1 MIKQKKRI
9 SVLLLLIMAV
19 MLTACGGK
27 NKGESDS
34 SKEDE
39 GKDSGLKAPYYE
51 QVDAAVQEL
60 VRCVTKKKTVEITIP
75 YEIDKMEIDR
85 VVTEYHSRRASGG
98 NEPYI
103 TVLFKCTFAN
113 DNGVNQEVYFEY
125 DPMLSS
131 EDKLKLD
138 YGHNVENRL
147 IIVDGENSMY
157 EEIEP
162 GVFAM
167 GVGSDYEL
175 RFTEVDIEDYKSK
188 GYTWNK

>member
-9 SVLLLLIMAV
+9 SVLLLLVMAV

-27 NKGESDS
+27 NKGEGDS
-34 SKEDE
+34 SKENA

-60 VRCVTKKKTVEITIP
+60 VRCVTNKKTVEITIP

-98 NEPYI
+98 NVPYI

-131 EDKLKLD
+131 EDKLILD

>member
-39 GKDSGLKAPYYE
+39 GKGSGLKAPYYE

>member
-75 YEIDKMEIDR
+75 YEIDKMEID
-85 VVTEYHSRRASGG
+85 SA
-98 NEPYI
+98 
-103 TVLFKCTFAN
+103 F
-113 DNGVNQEVYFEY
+113 
-125 DPMLSS
+125 
-131 EDKLKLD
+131 
-138 YGHNVENRL
+138 
-147 IIVDGENSMY
+147 
-157 EEIEP
+157 
-162 GVFAM
+162 
-167 GVGSDYEL
+167 
-175 RFTEVDIEDYKSK
+175 
-188 GYTWNK
+188 

>member
-125 DPMLSS
+125 DPVLSS

>member
-60 VRCVTKKKTVEITIP
+60 VKCVTKKKSVEMTIP

-125 DPMLSS
+125 NPVLSS
-131 EDKLKLD
+131 EDKIVLD
-138 YGHNVENRL
+138 STHTVESFFK
-147 IIVDGENSMY
+147 IVDGENSKY

-162 GVFAM
+162 GVFAK
-167 GVGSDYEL
+167 GVGTDYEL

>member
-1 MIKQKKRI
+1 M
-9 SVLLLLIMAV
+9 
-19 MLTACGGK
+19 
-27 NKGESDS
+27 
-34 SKEDE
+34 
-39 GKDSGLKAPYYE
+39 
-51 QVDAAVQEL
+51 
-60 VRCVTKKKTVEITIP
+60 
-75 YEIDKMEIDR
+75 
-85 VVTEYHSRRASGG
+85 
-98 NEPYI
+98 
-103 TVLFKCTFAN
+103 LFKCTFAN